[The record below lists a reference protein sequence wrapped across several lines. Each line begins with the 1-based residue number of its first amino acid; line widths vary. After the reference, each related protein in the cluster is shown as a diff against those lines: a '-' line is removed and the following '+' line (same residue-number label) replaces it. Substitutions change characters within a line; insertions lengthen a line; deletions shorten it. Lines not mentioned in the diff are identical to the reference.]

1 MLENNIIV
9 ELTINGQK
17 VKVGHKFLESIIID
31 IPDVKENMK
40 IFTLLACSD
49 NYEIREKIS
58 RKDYL
63 SKEAIDILLNDKSD
77 DVIENILSNRDVNK
91 YITNE
96 QILSIIEKDNTKLLS
111 TIANNIDEFKEVLEN
126 VLFDSKKVWWAR

>member
-40 IFTLLACSD
+40 I
-49 NYEIREKIS
+49 YI
-58 RKDYL
+58 
-63 SKEAIDILLNDKSD
+63 EA
-77 DVIENILSNRDVNK
+77 
-91 YITNE
+91 
-96 QILSIIEKDNTKLLS
+96 
-111 TIANNIDEFKEVLEN
+111 A
-126 VLFDSKKVWWAR
+126 KKRTPT

>member
-96 QILSIIEKDNTKLLS
+96 
-111 TIANNIDEFKEVLEN
+111 
-126 VLFDSKKVWWAR
+126 

>member
-111 TIANNIDEFKEVLEN
+111 TIANNSRVDKIKIRKN
-126 VLFDSKKVWWAR
+126 PLFFILVPK